1 MELDAMISEICR
13 KVQERVAEL
22 EKEEAAAAPEAVS
35 VPASDN
41 NRPGLLVLSQDHG
54 TRCHPMLESKKLGEY
69 YRVDCALLKE
79 DCDVASYEGVI
90 AFTLT
95 NESLGKIAN
104 GIFDN
109 DYTRKFGTALL
120 LGKRIFIAEEEVEL
134 YRYKDTAPAGYYSRL
149 EENLKFLQQ
158 NGVTIVPLDQ
168 LEAAVLGEGVSEETE
183 AVPKKE
189 VPVAEKQQ
197 PAGGKTMKLA
207 KRIITERDVISARE
221 EKVSCIQVGR
231 KAILSDLAREYTKK
245 YGIRIMREDGAPDGK
260 GAGA

>member
-22 EKEEAAAAPEAVS
+22 EKEEAASDAKADES
-35 VPASDN
+35 KPA
-41 NRPGLLVLSQDHG
+41 LLVLAEDHG
-54 TRCHPMLESKKLGEY
+54 MTCHPVLESKKLAEC
-69 YRVDCALLKE
+69 YRVDCALLKGE

-109 DYTRKFGTALL
+109 DYTRRFGTALL

-158 NGVTIVPLDQ
+158 NGVTIVPLEQ
-168 LEAAVLGEGVSEETE
+168 LEAAVLGEAVSAETK
-183 AVPKKE
+183 AAPKKE
-189 VPVAEKQQ
+189 EPVVEKEQ
-197 PAGGKTMKLA
+197 PAPGKTVQLT

-221 EKVSCIQVGR
+221 EKVSCILVGK
-231 KAILSDLAREYTKK
+231 KAILSDLAKEYAKK
-245 YGIRIMREDGAPDGK
+245 YGISIARDEGEAGGK
-260 GAGA
+260 GSRV

>member
-1 MELDAMISEICR
+1 MELDAMISEICK

-22 EKEEAAAAPEAVS
+22 EKEEAATASPEG
-35 VPASDN
+35 DDG
-41 NRPGLLVLSQDHG
+41 RPGLLILAQDHG
-54 TRCHPMLESKKLGEY
+54 MTCHPMLESKKLGEC

-109 DYTRKFGTALL
+109 DYTRRFGTALL

-168 LEAAVLGEGVSEETE
+168 LEAAVLGEAVSTETAE
-183 AVPKKE
+183 APKKKE
-189 VPVAEKQQ
+189 
-197 PAGGKTMKLA
+197 PAGEKEQPVSGITVRLE

-221 EKVSCIQVGR
+221 GKAACILVGK
-231 KAILSDLAREYTKK
+231 KAILSDLAKEYARK
-245 YGIRIMREDGAPDGK
+245 YGISIARDEGEAGGK
-260 GAGA
+260 GSRV

>member
-22 EKEEAAAAPEAVS
+22 EKEEASAVS
-35 VPASDN
+35 SED
-41 NRPGLLVLSQDHG
+41 NRPALLILAEDHG
-54 TRCHPMLESKKLGEY
+54 MRCHPVLESKKLAEC
-69 YRVDCALLKE
+69 YRVECALLKE

-95 NESLGKIAN
+95 NEALGKIAN
-104 GIFDN
+104 GIFDT
-109 DYTRKFGTALL
+109 DYTRRFGTALL

-168 LEAAVLGEGVSEETE
+168 LEAVVLGENVSEETE
-183 AVPKKE
+183 AAPKKE
-189 VPVAEKQQ
+189 ESTGEKEQPVSGATLRLE
-197 PAGGKTMKLA
+197 

-221 EKVSCIQVGR
+221 GKAACILVGK
-231 KAILSDLAREYTKK
+231 KAILSDLAKEYAKK
-245 YGIRIMREDGAPDGK
+245 YGISIARDEGETGGK
-260 GAGA
+260 GSRV

>member
-22 EKEEAAAAPEAVS
+22 EKEEEAKAEDGR
-35 VPASDN
+35 PA
-41 NRPGLLVLSQDHG
+41 LLILAEDHG
-54 TRCHPMLESKKLGEY
+54 MRCHPMLESKKLGEC

-79 DCDVASYEGVI
+79 NCDVASYEGVI
-90 AFTLT
+90 AFTLS

-109 DYTRKFGTALL
+109 DYTRRFGTALL

-158 NGVTIVPLDQ
+158 NGVTIVPADQ
-168 LEAAVLGEGVSEETE
+168 LEDAVLGDETATVAPKEE
-183 AVPKKE
+183 
-189 VPVAEKQQ
+189 PVVEKQ
-197 PAGGKTMKLA
+197 PVSGKTVKIE
-207 KRIITERDVISARE
+207 KRILTERDVISARE
-221 EKVSCIQVGR
+221 EKAACIVVGK
-231 KAILSDLAREYTKK
+231 KAILSDLAKEYARK
-245 YGIRIMREDGAPDGK
+245 YQINIVREDAADGK
-260 GAGA
+260 GARV

>member
-22 EKEEAAAAPEAVS
+22 EKEEASAEPAA
-35 VPASDN
+35 VPSED
-41 NRPGLLVLSQDHG
+41 NRPALLILAEDHG
-54 TRCHPMLESKKLGEY
+54 MRCHPVLESKKLAEC
-69 YRVDCALLKE
+69 YRVECALLKEE

-95 NESLGKIAN
+95 NEALGKIAN
-104 GIFDN
+104 GIFDT
-109 DYTRKFGTALL
+109 DYTRRFGAALL

-134 YRYKDTAPAGYYSRL
+134 YRYRDTAPAGYYSRL

-168 LEAAVLGEGVSEETE
+168 LEAVVLGENVPEETE
-183 AVPKKE
+183 AAPKKE
-189 VPVAEKQQ
+189 ESTGEKEQPVSGSTLRLE
-197 PAGGKTMKLA
+197 

-221 EKVSCIQVGR
+221 GKAACILVGK
-231 KAILSDLAREYTKK
+231 KAILSDLAKEYAKK
-245 YGIRIMREDGAPDGK
+245 YGISIARDEGETGGK
-260 GAGA
+260 GSRV

>member
-22 EKEEAAAAPEAVS
+22 EKEEASAEPAA
-35 VPASDN
+35 VPSED
-41 NRPGLLVLSQDHG
+41 NRPALLILAEDHG
-54 TRCHPMLESKKLGEY
+54 MRCHPVLE
-69 YRVDCALLKE
+69 CALLKE
-79 DCDVASYEGVI
+79 ENCDVASYEGVI

-95 NESLGKIAN
+95 NEALGKIAN
-104 GIFDN
+104 GIFDT
-109 DYTRKFGTALL
+109 DYTRRFGTALL

-168 LEAAVLGEGVSEETE
+168 LEAVVLGENVPEETE
-183 AVPKKE
+183 AAPKKE
-189 VPVAEKQQ
+189 ESTGEKEQPVSGSTLRLE
-197 PAGGKTMKLA
+197 

-221 EKVSCIQVGR
+221 GKAACILVGK
-231 KAILSDLAREYTKK
+231 KAILSDLAKEYAKK
-245 YGIRIMREDGAPDGK
+245 YGISIARDEGETGGK
-260 GAGA
+260 GSRV